1 MAEPTQRGTRGTG
14 WIIFA
19 GIAMIFGGANMFIN
33 GVWALHA
40 TSAQVASFKNQ
51 LLFSDTNLDTWGWI
65 YAIVGL
71 VVLLAGMF
79 VFMRSRWAVMV
90 GILAAT
96 VQAIL
101 AFFWIFSPQWQGALV
116 IIVIDMLVL
125 HALVAY
131 GERGEE
137 VYV

>member
-1 MAEPTQRGTRGTG
+1 MAEPTTRRTGGTG

-19 GIAMIFGGANMFIN
+19 GIAMIIGGANMFIN
-33 GVWALHA
+33 GLWALNA
-40 TSAQVASFKNQ
+40 TNTQVASFKNQ
-51 LLFSDTNLDTWGWI
+51 LLFSDSNLDTWGWI

-116 IIVIDMLVL
+116 IIVIDLLVI
-125 HALVAY
+125 HALVAH
-131 GERGEE
+131 GEREE
-137 VYV
+137 SYL

>member
-1 MAEPTQRGTRGTG
+1 MTESTERGTRGTG

-19 GIAMIFGGANMFIN
+19 GIAMIIAGANMFIN
-33 GVWALHA
+33 GLWALNA
-40 TSAQVASFKNQ
+40 TNSQVASFKNQ

-79 VFMRSRWAVMV
+79 VFMRQRWAVMV

-116 IIVIDMLVL
+116 IIVIDLLVL

>member
-19 GIAMIFGGANMFIN
+19 GIAMIIGGANMFIN
-33 GVWALHA
+33 GAWALHA
-40 TSAQVASFKNQ
+40 TSTQVATFKNQ

-65 YAIVGL
+65 YVIVGGI
-71 VVLLAGMF
+71 VLLAGLF
-79 VFMRSRWAVMV
+79 VFMRQRWAVMV

-101 AFFWIFSPQWQGALV
+101 AFFWIFSPQWPAALA
-116 IIVIDMLVL
+116 IIVIDLLVL

-131 GERGEE
+131 GERGDD
-137 VYV
+137 VYA